1 MMNYLDTAK
10 VAAEKFPYRKLMTE
24 KPAEVEIAWI
34 QALATLALA
43 DEMRKLRQNSD
54 KTTGRAVRI
63 YKGQTYSSYDTYWP
77 DQNMEQ
83 QIMRFAEYHVEKTA
97 LRRETSIWGLIR
109 AWMRGSG
116 TKADP
121 NLEENENGDEV

>member
-10 VAAEKFPYRKLMTE
+10 VAAEKFPFRELITK

-54 KTTGRAVRI
+54 KSSGRALRI
-63 YKGQTYSSYDTYWP
+63 YKGQHYSTYDTYWP
-77 DQNMEQ
+77 DQNMEN
-83 QIMRFAEYHVEKTA
+83 QIMRFAEHHVEKTA
-97 LRRETSIWGLIR
+97 LRRETSIWSLIK

-116 TKADP
+116 TPEDP
-121 NLEENENGDEV
+121 NLVEDTDV